1 MKRQLLMHVMMAVL
15 VAGLLTMVACSK
27 PKVADP
33 GTMNQGQSGETDAER
48 AARLEAERAAR
59 LEAERIKAQQLNEQ
73 LKDQRQARI
82 IEAKSRFLNQN
93 ILFDY
98 DSAELT
104 GQAKVLLREKADW
117 LQANPSET
125 VMIEGHCDERGTT
138 VYNLALGERRANT
151 ARTYLVDLGIS
162 ARRLGTVSYGE
173 EKPLDPAPTEAA
185 YRINRRAQFIIR

>member
-1 MKRQLLMHVMMAVL
+1 MHVMMAVL
-15 VAGLLTMVACSK
+15 VAGLVVMAACSK
-27 PKVADP
+27 PTVADP
-33 GTMNQGQSGETDAER
+33 GAMTQIQSGETDAER

-59 LEAERIKAQQLNEQ
+59 LEAERAARLEAERIKARQ
-73 LKDQRQARI
+73 LKAQRQAQI

-93 ILFDY
+93 ILFDF
-98 DSAELT
+98 DSAALT

-151 ARTYLVDLGIS
+151 VRTYLVNLGVS
-162 ARRLGTVSYGE
+162 PRRLGTVSYGE

-185 YRINRRAQFIIR
+185 YRINRRAQFVVK